1 MCEARIEHRRHF
13 VPHHLL
19 YFQAFQLRFHLTPG
33 GVWSTFLLFF
43 FGRWFEPGFCALAG
57 NYGAVAE
64 KVSCTVAFKRSHL
77 GPITNHRYIDR
88 GKCLGVPLCKH
99 AVGCA
104 CFICLNL
111 IGS

>member
-1 MCEARIEHRRHF
+1 MEFGTIF
-13 VPHHLL
+13 
-19 YFQAFQLRFHLTPG
+19 YY
-33 GVWSTFLLFF
+33 F
-43 FGRWFEPGFCALAG
+43 FGRWFQLGFCTLAG
-57 NYGAVAE
+57 NSGGVAE
-64 KVSCTVAFKRSHL
+64 KVSCTVAFKGSHL
-77 GPITNHRYIDR
+77 GTITNHRYIDR